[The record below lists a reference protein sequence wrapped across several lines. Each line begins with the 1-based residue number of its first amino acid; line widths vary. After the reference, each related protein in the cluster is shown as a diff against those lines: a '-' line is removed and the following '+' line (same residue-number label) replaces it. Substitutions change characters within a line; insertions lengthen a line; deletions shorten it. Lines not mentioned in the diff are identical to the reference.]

1 MSVCLFAGLSDMMIE
16 ARTPHRHLVGA
27 VEDYLIL
34 RDLQQ
39 SLELPL
45 SSNVP
50 TPLHELMPSLSTT
63 MTHGPPL
70 VLHSGYLGWLS
81 AHSWERSIVPA
92 GLHEATREDR
102 PVEELSTPALWG
114 E

>member
-1 MSVCLFAGLSDMMIE
+1 MLACLFANLSGAMIE
-16 ARTPHRHLVGA
+16 TRTPHRYLVGA

-34 RDLQQ
+34 RNLQQ
-39 SLELPL
+39 CFELSL
-45 SSNVP
+45 SSDVP
-50 TPLHELMPSLSTT
+50 TPLYKLMPPLSTA
-63 MTHGPPL
+63 MTHGPSL
-70 VLHSGYLGWLS
+70 VLHSSYLGWLPT
-81 AHSWERSIVPA
+81 HSWERSIVPA